1 VAAQLQTLP
10 AYGAN
15 GRSAVNQFE
24 GFPERLPPRPKLA
37 QQGAGGLKMA
47 ASSPKPDKGFVMDY
61 VTVTSTYTNYTFQG
75 DTTYYITGWVTLN
88 GTTTIEGGAVV
99 KFLDNSSAYA
109 LDLEGPLVCQTSPY
123 HPAVL
128 TSKNDNSAG
137 STISGSSGSPSTGS
151 SDYYLL
157 PDYGSATTVSNV
169 RFCYAY
175 SGLAPFFS
183 AGQID
188 AWDCQFLDC
197 NMAINNYSTSDLHL
211 HNVLFAGGSYGVVFQ
226 NETINLTAEQ
236 LTSDTS
242 VFWDYSWQKP
252 NLFLTNCIIKG
263 SFNTNANTAPST
275 NCVAFVSSSSTFQSV
290 AGGNYYLADSS
301 TCRDAGTSD
310 LNTNILADIGQK
322 TTFPPMLLT
331 SNFSASLALYP
342 QAQRDTDTPDLG
354 YHYDP
359 LDYVWSNLTINSSVT
374 LTLTNG
380 VAVGVW
386 GGTGITLGDAA
397 QLISQ
402 GTPVTLNRLAP
413 CALVQEQ
420 PLTNMTK
427 LMDSAFTYGVGATIN
442 LRFTDLPMLGGTA
455 YYLDFTENT
464 ASGSTVG
471 PLTFQDCQ
479 LRGGQLFIMFGG
491 NSVPVYSTM
500 LFNLNNNLL
509 ERCVYDLTRWAYA
522 PAIVTNNVY
531 NNLFWGG
538 AINLEYLLSDL
549 DSPPYSTG
557 PWNWYDNLFVNNS
570 LSAYGTEDDY
580 YLLYYYDYLVDGYNG
595 FVNTSGFEVSA
606 GGDVTPSSTD
616 FQVGALGKYYY
627 PTNGGNLSSLLHVG
641 STTAD
646 QLGLFHY
653 TMITTPGY
661 EGFSQ
666 VSIGFHYVAVD
677 ANGNPLDS
685 NGDGIPDYL
694 ADSNGNGVFNSGVD
708 LAAWASGTTNSDSTG
723 AVGLKVYTPLK

>member
-1 VAAQLQTLP
+1 V
-10 AYGAN
+10 
-15 GRSAVNQFE
+15 SAVSSVTN
-24 GFPERLPPRPKLA
+24 GT
-37 QQGAGGLKMA
+37 GL
-47 ASSPKPDKGFVMDY
+47 
-61 VTVTSTYTNYTFQG
+61 FQG
-75 DTTYYITGWVTLN
+75 
-88 GTTTIEGGAVV
+88 
-99 KFLDNSSAYA
+99 
-109 LDLEGPLVCQTSPY
+109 
-123 HPAVL
+123 
-128 TSKNDNSAG
+128 
-137 STISGSSGSPSTGS
+137 
-151 SDYYLL
+151 
-157 PDYGSATTVSNV
+157 
-169 RFCYAY
+169 
-175 SGLAPFFS
+175 
-183 AGQID
+183 
-188 AWDCQFLDC
+188 
-197 NMAINNYSTSDLHL
+197 
-211 HNVLFAGGSYGVVFQ
+211 
-226 NETINLTAEQ
+226 
-236 LTSDTS
+236 
-242 VFWDYSWQKP
+242 
-252 NLFLTNCIIKG
+252 
-263 SFNTNANTAPST
+263 
-275 NCVAFVSSSSTFQSV
+275 V
-290 AGGNYYLADSS
+290 AGGNYYLANDS
-301 TCRDAGTSD
+301 TCVNAGT
-310 LNTNILADIGQK
+310 TNINASLAGALKQM
-322 TTFPPMLLT
+322 TTFPPVLVT
-331 SNFSASLALYP
+331 NNFSATTTLSSV
-342 QAQRDTDTPDLG
+342 AQRDTDTPDLG

-359 LDYVWSNLTINSSVT
+359 LDYVWSNLTVNSSVT

-386 GGTGITLGDAA
+386 GGTGTTLGDSA

-402 GTPVTLNRLAP
+402 GTPVNTNRLAP

-420 PLTNMTK
+420 PLTNLSK
-427 LMDSAFTYGVGATIN
+427 LLDSAFTYGSGATIY

-455 YYLDFTENT
+455 YYLNFTENT
-464 ASGSTVG
+464 TYGSTVG
-471 PLTFQDCQ
+471 PLTIQDCE
-479 LRGGQLFIMFGG
+479 LRGGQLYIMFGG
-491 NSVPVYSTM
+491 NDVPVYSTM
-500 LFNLNNNLL
+500 SFNLNNNLL

-557 PWNWYDNLFVNNS
+557 TWSWYDNLFVNNS

-595 FVNTSGFEVSA
+595 FVNTSGFEVSD

-646 QLGLFHY
+646 QLGLYHY
-653 TMITTPGY
+653 TMVTNVGY

-708 LAAWASGTTNSDSTG
+708 LAAWASGTTNSDTNG
-723 AVGLKVYTPLK
+723 TVKLTVYTPLK